1 MNLYEIS
8 DAIMDCVDTETGEII
23 DAEKLGNLQMAYE
36 KKVENIA
43 LWIKNLLADA
53 AAIKTEKDALA
64 EREKACRNKAESLKN
79 YLSSDL
85 DGSKFS
91 TPRVAISWR
100 KSETVEIDDATVI
113 PSEYWKVK
121 TDLDKMGIKKALKAG
136 AQVSGARIVT
146 NNNIQIK

>member
-1 MNLYEIS
+1 MNLYEIN

-23 DAEKLGNLQMAYE
+23 DAEKLESLQMAFDE
-36 KKVENIA
+36 KVENIA

-64 EREKACRNKAESLKN
+64 DREKACRNKAESLKS
-79 YLSSDL
+79 YLASAL

-100 KSETVEIDDATVI
+100 KSESVEIDDVTII

>member
-1 MNLYEIS
+1 MNLYEIN

-36 KKVENIA
+36 EKVENIA

-79 YLSSDL
+79 YLSSAL

-100 KSETVEIDDATVI
+100 KSETVEIDDVTVI